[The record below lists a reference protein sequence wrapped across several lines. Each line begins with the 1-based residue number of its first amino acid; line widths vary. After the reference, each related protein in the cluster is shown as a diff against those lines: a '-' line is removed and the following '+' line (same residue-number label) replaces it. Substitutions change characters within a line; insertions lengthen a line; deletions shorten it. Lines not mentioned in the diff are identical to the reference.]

1 MTIKDLIRYGKNKLD
16 KNNIDESL
24 LKSKMLLEYVLNKKR
39 EYLMIHQDE
48 DVKKSDESLFL
59 CYIDRLIEN
68 EPIQYI
74 LKKQQF
80 MGLELLVNENVLIPR
95 SDTEVLVE
103 NVINLVKNNYNNF
116 INNENIENIENKE
129 INILDMCTGTGAIII
144 SLAKYLKDY
153 NIKYFASD
161 VSIKALD
168 IAKENALR
176 NNVEINFIESDL
188 FTNIKNI
195 KFDIIVSNPPYI
207 EKGVIK
213 NLDENVKKEP
223 VIALDGGIDGLDFYR
238 KISKIAKEYL
248 NKNGFLCYEI
258 GYNQK
263 ESVSDILIKNGYV
276 DISCL
281 KDYGENDRVI
291 ISRKG

>member
-103 NVINLVKNNYNNF
+103 NVINLVKNNYSKTF
-116 INNENIENIENKE
+116 KKVRKEE

-195 KFDIIVSNPPYI
+195 KFDIIVLNPPYI

-213 NLDENVKKEP
+213 YLDENVKKEP